1 VNIKRYLTR
10 NNIILGSAALIII
23 AVFLSLVI
31 EPGTADIAAYTVKR
45 DSFVI
50 SINQSGEM
58 LAKNSETISVP
69 NDVRG
74 SLQIVYLAPEGS
86 RIKKGDILIM
96 FDTGEWD
103 TRIEEREATLIQAQ
117 EELEKLKASQS
128 SQMASLMSSLEV
140 TRNNFKLSKIRLQ
153 QMQFEAE
160 TRKQIEEL
168 NFKNSEI
175 SLKRQEENIR
185 NQKIINNVDMKNAE
199 LRISRAKGFLED
211 AKRER
216 EKLILRATMD
226 GLVVYKENFRSQTRE
241 KIKVGD
247 TPHPRMPLIELPDL
261 SVMQV
266 KTSINEIDIRKVEK
280 GQDAVV
286 RLDAVPDS
294 VFTGKVTDVAY
305 LARREKGSNVK
316 VFDVI
321 ITIDGGENPVLKPG
335 MSASVEI
342 IAEQMDD
349 KVFVPLESVFQK
361 EGKTVAYVKSSDW
374 QEREIE
380 VGKSNSNYIV
390 VEKGLDVG
398 EEVAL
403 RDPTVKLEQFGAEIK
418 APPERKTTSSQGAG
432 GQFNIE
438 MIRDAMRGG
447 GGGGGRQPG
456 GGGRGER

>member
-1 VNIKRYLTR
+1 VNIKKYLTR
-10 NNIILGSAALIII
+10 NNIIIIVVALII
-23 AVFLSLVI
+23 VTFFLSWAI
-31 EPGTADIAAYTVKR
+31 KPGVVDIATFTVKR

-50 SINQSGEM
+50 SINQSGEV

-69 NDVRG
+69 DDVRG
-74 SLQIVYLAPEGS
+74 NLQIIYLAPEGE

-96 FDTGEWD
+96 FDTSDLD
-103 TRIEEREATLIQAQ
+103 TRIEEREAQLVSAE
-117 EELEKLKASQS
+117 EELEKLKASQA

-140 TRNNFKLSKIRLQ
+140 TKNNFELSKIRLQ

-160 TRKQIEEL
+160 TKKQMEEL
-168 NFKNSEI
+168 NFKNAEI
-175 SLKRQEENIR
+175 SLKRQEENIK
-185 NQKIINNVDMKNAE
+185 NQKIINNVDLKNIE
-199 LRISRAKGFLED
+199 LRIKRAKDNLEE
-211 AKRER
+211 AMEER
-216 EKLILRATMD
+216 EKLIIRAPMD
-226 GLVVYKENFRSQTRE
+226 GLVVYKENFRSETRE

-247 TPHPRMPLIELPDL
+247 TPHRRMPLIELPDL

-266 KTSINEIDIRKVEK
+266 KTSINEIDIRRVER

-305 LARREKGSNVK
+305 LARRERGSNVK

-321 ITIDGGENPVLKPG
+321 ITLDGGENPVLKPG

-342 IAEQMDD
+342 VAEQMDD
-349 KVFVPLESVFQK
+349 KIFVPLESVFQK

-390 VEKGLDVG
+390 VESGLDVG

-418 APPERKTTSSQGAG
+418 APPERTTSSQGGASS
-432 GQFNIE
+432 GQFNIQRIKD
-438 MIRDAMRGG
+438 MMMRGG
-447 GGGGGRQPG
+447 GGPGGR
-456 GGGRGER
+456 R